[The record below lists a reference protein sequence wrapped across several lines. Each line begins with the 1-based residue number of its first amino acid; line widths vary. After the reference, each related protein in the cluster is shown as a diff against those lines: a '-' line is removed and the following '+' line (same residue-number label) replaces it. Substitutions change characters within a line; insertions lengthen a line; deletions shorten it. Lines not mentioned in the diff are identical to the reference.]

1 MKLTVINL
9 FYSADGGFDAG
20 ALEEFCRTHEVRG
33 WVHHFFVDGGCPQL
47 ALVLEYEEILEART
61 SGRSLRSER
70 DFRRELPAPA
80 RLAYDRLR
88 DWRSLR
94 ARQDGVPVYVVF
106 SNRELAAIA
115 AAMPA
120 TKEAMRGI
128 EGVGKGKAD
137 KYAEDVFTLLAS
149 LSETA
154 PKRGEEPG
162 DGDS

>member
-9 FYSADGGFDAG
+9 FFSGEDGFDAG
-20 ALEEFCRTHEVRG
+20 PLEEFCRVHEVRG
-33 WVHHFFVDGGCPQL
+33 WVEHFFVDGGCPRL
-47 ALVLEYEEILEART
+47 AVVLEYEEVVEARV

-70 DFRRELPAPA
+70 DFRRELAVPA

-106 SNRELAAIA
+106 SNRELAAVA
-115 AAMPA
+115 GAMPG

-128 EGVGKGKAD
+128 EGIGKGKAD
-137 KYAEDVFTLLAS
+137 RYAEDVFAVLAS
-149 LSETA
+149 LNEAA
-154 PKRGEEPG
+154 PKVSEEPG
-162 DGDS
+162 DGDL